1 MARACARG
9 RASSRRARRAARAP
23 GPRGDRRLPRRD
35 RAPGARLVRAA
46 ALRAAR
52 RAHRHGHDPRARRRG
67 VPRVR
72 DDPRGPAALLAPA
85 EGAGALRMKIIQRSY
100 RENDRRALQD
110 AGIHPLLAKI
120 YAARSIRS
128 AAELAYSAAR
138 LLPPTL
144 LKGMAQSATL
154 LADAIQAGQRLLII
168 ADYDADGATACA
180 VGMRALRQFGA
191 NVDYLV
197 PDRFKLGYGLSPEL
211 VDLAAE
217 RKPDLLIT
225 VDNGIASVE
234 GVARARA
241 LGIATLI
248 TDHHLPGDSLP
259 AAACIVNPNQ
269 PGCSFPSKALAG
281 VGVMFYVMVALR
293 AELRKRG
300 ALKSEVN
307 LGALTDLVALGTIAD
322 VVPLDVNNR
331 NLVAQGLKRIR
342 AGRAQPGI
350 TALLRAAGR
359 NAAEA
364 SSFDLGFVAGPRL
377 NAAGRLADMSLGI
390 ECLITDDE
398 ARAAN
403 CARELDRLN
412 GERRKIE
419 GGMLEQALEKL
430 KTLEPEA
437 QSTFFAP
444 DWHEGVVGILASRLK
459 DRLHKPVIC
468 FARAADGRNL
478 KGSGRSVPGLHLRDC
493 LDLVAKRDPGLIL
506 RFGGHAQAAG
516 LTIAESEYPRFGVA
530 FERAL
535 DEALPASARTR
546 TVETD
551 GSLERSYYTLEVA
564 RMLEDGIWG
573 QAFPQPLFCDTFVVE
588 SQRVVGERHLKLVV
602 SKDGRRFEAM
612 RFGALDALPSPL
624 RAAYRLA
631 VNEFNGLKSIQ
642 LNVEH
647 VES

>member
-1 MARACARG
+1 
-9 RASSRRARRAARAP
+9 
-23 GPRGDRRLPRRD
+23 
-35 RAPGARLVRAA
+35 
-46 ALRAAR
+46 
-52 RAHRHGHDPRARRRG
+52 
-67 VPRVR
+67 
-72 DDPRGPAALLAPA
+72 
-85 EGAGALRMKIIQRSY
+85 MKIVERSFQESH
-100 RENDRRALQD
+100 RQALV
-110 AGIHPLLAKI
+110 AGGVHPLLAKI

-128 AAELAYSAAR
+128 ATELAYTPAG
-138 LLPPTL
+138 LLPPAQ
-144 LKGMAQSATL
+144 LKGIAEAATL
-154 LADAIQAGQRLLII
+154 LADAIQAGKRLLII
-168 ADYDADGATACA
+168 SDYDADGATACSI
-180 VGMRALRQFGA
+180 GMRALRQFGA
-191 NVDYLV
+191 TVDYLV

-234 GVARARA
+234 GVARAKS
-241 LGIATLI
+241 LGIGTLI
-248 TDHHLPGDSLP
+248 TDHHLPGAELP
-259 AAACIVNPNQ
+259 QADCIVNPNQ
-269 PGCSFPSKALAG
+269 RGCDFPSKALAG
-281 VGVMFYVMVALR
+281 CGVMFYVMIALR

-300 ALKSEVN
+300 ALKGDVN

-322 VVPLDVNNR
+322 VVPLDANNR
-331 NLVAQGLKRIR
+331 NLVSQGLKRIR
-342 AGRAQPGI
+342 SGRAQPGI

-359 NAAEA
+359 NVSEA

-403 CARELDRLN
+403 HARELDRLN

-419 GGMLEQALEKL
+419 GEMLEDALEKL
-430 KTLEPEA
+430 KKLDAQE
-437 QSTFFAP
+437 QSTFFAT

-459 DRLHKPVIC
+459 DRLGKPVIC
-468 FARAADGRNL
+468 FARAADGRSL

-493 LDLVAKRDPGLIL
+493 LDLVAKRNPGLIV

-516 LTIAESEYPRFGVA
+516 LTITESDYPRFA
-530 FERAL
+530 ASFDTAL
-535 DEALPASARTR
+535 EEALPASARTR

-551 GSLERSYYTLEVA
+551 GSLEQAYYTLEIA
-564 RMLEDGIWG
+564 RMIDGGIWG

-588 SQRVVGERHLKLVV
+588 SQRVVGERHLKLVIA
-602 SKDGRRFEAM
+602 KGGRRIEAM
-612 RFGALDALPSPL
+612 RFGSLDPVPPSM